1 MTTRAPKQWSLAK
14 HETITSFEAWK
25 QNIQYTLSLDM
36 NFAAFLGDHVTWQ
49 KKSTT
54 SPTRG
59 FTNDDEDVPIARRRT
74 AQKKCTHLELMLGQI
89 ANFCPVISGNSIVK
103 TPTSVQSIWQ
113 AIRMHYGF
121 QSTGAHFL
129 HFFSLRDPLP
139 SRGPLHFSNI
149 KLDHVE
155 RPEDLYQRLISFTED
170 SLLIANG
177 HITHH
182 GEAVAYDEE
191 MSPTLE
197 NMVVLTWLRLVHPDL
212 PNLVKQRYGTELR
225 FRSLVSIK
233 PEISQALES
242 LLE

>member
-1 MTTRAPKQWSLAK
+1 MTTRAPKQWSLTK

-25 QNIQYTLSLDM
+25 QNLQYTLLLDM

-74 AQKKCTHLELMLGQI
+74 VQQKYTYLELMLGQI
-89 ANFCPVISGNSIVK
+89 ANFCLVIFRNSIVK

-129 HFFSLRDPLP
+129 N
-139 SRGPLHFSNI
+139 FSNI
-149 KLDHVE
+149 KLEQDE
-155 RPEDLYQRLISFTED
+155 CPEDLY
-170 SLLIANG
+170 
-177 HITHH
+177 
-182 GEAVAYDEE
+182 
-191 MSPTLE
+191 
-197 NMVVLTWLRLVHPDL
+197 
-212 PNLVKQRYGTELR
+212 
-225 FRSLVSIK
+225 
-233 PEISQALES
+233 
-242 LLE
+242 

>member
-49 KKSTT
+49 NKSTT

-121 QSTGAHFL
+121 QSTGPTSFTFLHFGAHFL
-129 HFFSLRDPLP
+129 H
-139 SRGPLHFSNI
+139 GAHFTSATSN
-149 KLDHVE
+149 
-155 RPEDLYQRLISFTED
+155 
-170 SLLIANG
+170 
-177 HITHH
+177 
-182 GEAVAYDEE
+182 
-191 MSPTLE
+191 
-197 NMVVLTWLRLVHPDL
+197 
-212 PNLVKQRYGTELR
+212 
-225 FRSLVSIK
+225 
-233 PEISQALES
+233 
-242 LLE
+242 